1 MPLNSSVKQNKKS
14 FSSGENFDELLKR
27 ANEIADKMTD
37 KTIAQAFIKSVE
49 YLMSIYDPSI
59 ESFIRSRE
67 IGLNQTESIKLLPDD
82 DDHYS
87 F

>member
-14 FSSGENFDELLKR
+14 FSTGENFDELLKR

-37 KTIAQAFIKSVE
+37 KTIAHAFIKSVE
-49 YLMSIYDPSI
+49 YLMSIYDPSVD
-59 ESFIRSRE
+59 SFIQSRE
-67 IGLNQTESIKLLPDD
+67 IGLNQTESIKPLPDD

>member
-14 FSSGENFDELLKR
+14 FSTGEDFNELLKR

-49 YLMSIYDPSI
+49 YLMSIYDPSV

-67 IGLNQTESIKLLPDD
+67 IGLNQSESIKLLPDD